1 MNYQQTFK
9 IGLKQGCLF
18 YALSTLLLAIQ
29 FGSYI
34 IGSTVLDFMDFEGWV
49 FFIASSVSHASQ
61 FALIP
66 YLLGTIVLACRCHK
80 SAMAVQ
86 IVGVIL
92 LCILNY
98 LNSQVYGIYH
108 FHINGFVLS
117 MVFGEGAGEIFNFS
131 ILLYLKEIALF
142 LIVAAIVVSVWY
154 ASHRIWQWKKKAYAW
169 FVAGCFIGCTLYA
182 HIWHIYASFYQHQ
195 SVMKSAHCCLIT
207 SLHPPT
213 ASYWSMDLNLL
224 REWAM

>member
-86 IVGVIL
+86 IVGV
-92 LCILNY
+92 C
-98 LNSQVYGIYH
+98 S
-108 FHINGFVLS
+108 
-117 MVFGEGAGEIFNFS
+117 
-131 ILLYLKEIALF
+131 
-142 LIVAAIVVSVWY
+142 VS
-154 ASHRIWQWKKKAYAW
+154 S
-169 FVAGCFIGCTLYA
+169 
-182 HIWHIYASFYQHQ
+182 
-195 SVMKSAHCCLIT
+195 IT
-207 SLHPPT
+207 STLRYM
-213 ASYWSMDLNLL
+213 ASTISISMDLC
-224 REWAM
+224 

>member
-86 IVGVIL
+86 IVGAS
-92 LCILNY
+92 C
-98 LNSQVYGIYH
+98 S
-108 FHINGFVLS
+108 
-117 MVFGEGAGEIFNFS
+117 
-131 ILLYLKEIALF
+131 
-142 LIVAAIVVSVWY
+142 VS
-154 ASHRIWQWKKKAYAW
+154 S
-169 FVAGCFIGCTLYA
+169 
-182 HIWHIYASFYQHQ
+182 
-195 SVMKSAHCCLIT
+195 IT
-207 SLHPPT
+207 STLRYM
-213 ASYWSMDLNLL
+213 ASIISISMDLC
-224 REWAM
+224 

>member
-92 LCILNY
+92 LCILKLPQLSGIWHLPFPY
-98 LNSQVYGIYH
+98 QWICAEYGI
-108 FHINGFVLS
+108 
-117 MVFGEGAGEIFNFS
+117 
-131 ILLYLKEIALF
+131 
-142 LIVAAIVVSVWY
+142 
-154 ASHRIWQWKKKAYAW
+154 R
-169 FVAGCFIGCTLYA
+169 
-182 HIWHIYASFYQHQ
+182 
-195 SVMKSAHCCLIT
+195 
-207 SLHPPT
+207 
-213 ASYWSMDLNLL
+213 
-224 REWAM
+224 